1 MKRNKNCF
9 TLHCFVQYPANEM
22 FSISNNAPI
31 NAKSLGEEEEAE
43 NGWETF
49 DHSSELSNKSST
61 MFSDS
66 FDHP

>member
-1 MKRNKNCF
+1 MP
-9 TLHCFVQYPANEM
+9 HCFAPYPANEM
-22 FSISNNAPI
+22 FSISNNAPV

-43 NGWETF
+43 HGWEPF
-49 DHSSELSNKSST
+49 DHFSELSNKSST

>member
-1 MKRNKNCF
+1 
-9 TLHCFVQYPANEM
+9 M

-43 NGWETF
+43 HGWETF